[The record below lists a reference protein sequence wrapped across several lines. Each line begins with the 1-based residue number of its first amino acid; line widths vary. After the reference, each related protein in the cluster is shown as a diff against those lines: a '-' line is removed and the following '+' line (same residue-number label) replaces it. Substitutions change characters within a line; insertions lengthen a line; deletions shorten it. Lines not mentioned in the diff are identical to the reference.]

1 MRTHLMAGTAFVAA
15 TMLAGGALAAD
26 KKMMKPS
33 ISVGGFHQQVISG
46 IADRSQKRKWV
57 NDAGGSPTMGSTNT
71 DADTSAMDVRG
82 NTEVHFNGKAVL
94 DNGMTITARV
104 ALEGQSHTSA
114 GKPTPANGNDQIDE
128 SWVAVSGS
136 FGRIILG
143 SDENAAVQ
151 MLIGYTGAWATN
163 VGQNLQFNSD
173 GWVSAAGG
181 GHGGQFHVQR
191 DARIR
196 EHGGGGDT
204 EKLTY
209 ISPKLGGFQI
219 GLSYI
224 PDDEQD
230 DNRLVDT
237 TARRHDG
244 FVGAASYSGKFGDVG
259 FGGGVGYMNMKGAKD
274 NNDSLG
280 EDLTSWGA
288 AGRVDFGGGFRVALG
303 YEQTTSPMVLEGSV
317 VSGGIRYV
325 TGPNQFSVFG
335 THGEKDNAMGTLLAS
350 KYTAVNVGYNRVLG
364 PGVSWHAN
372 LIYSDSESHTNTVT
386 CNDGSTDPNPC
397 ASGSGLTANEEMYE
411 DEHSGAVI
419 TTGITVRF

>member
-1 MRTHLMAGTAFVAA
+1 MRTHLMAGTALVAA
-15 TMLAGGALAAD
+15 TMLAAGGAAAQD

-46 IADRSQKRKWV
+46 IADRSQEV
-57 NDAGGSPTMGSTNT
+57 NWTHTAADGSVTSGSINT
-71 DADTSAMDVRG
+71 EADTSAIDVRG
-82 NTEVHFNGKAVL
+82 NTEIHFNGRAQL
-94 DNGMTITARV
+94 DNGMKIAARV

-128 SWVAVSGS
+128 SWVSVSGS
-136 FGRIILG
+136 FGRIVIG

-163 VGQNLQFNSD
+163 VGQNLHFNS
-173 GWVSAAGG
+173 AGHIPEADG
-181 GHGGQFHVQR
+181 GHGGRFHVMQ

-209 ISPKLGGFQI
+209 ISPKLGGFQV

-237 TARRHDG
+237 TMRRHDG
-244 FVGAASYSGKFGDVG
+244 FVGAASYSGKFGDVS
-259 FGGGVGYMNMKGAKD
+259 FGGGAGYMNMKGREDDAGP
-274 NNDSLG
+274 NG
-280 EDLTSWGA
+280 EDLTSWGV
-288 AGRVDFGGGFRVALG
+288 AGRLDFGGGFRVALG
-303 YEQTTSPMVLEGSV
+303 YEQTTSPMILEGQV
-317 VSGGIRYV
+317 VEAGVRFVSGV
-325 TGPNQFSVFG
+325 NQFSLSG
-335 THGEKDNAMGTLLAS
+335 TYGEKDND
-350 KYTAVNVGYNRVLG
+350 TANYMAVGAGYNRVLG

-372 LIYSDSESHTNTVT
+372 LMVTRSESATAMAD
-386 CNDGSTDPNPC
+386 CSAPDSAAGAAGCAELGASDGTL
-397 ASGSGLTANEEMYE
+397 SGQQEN
-411 DEHSGAVI
+411 SGAVI
-419 TTGITVRF
+419 TSGITVRF